1 VFDARSLPNPGRE
14 ARFKQQTGRDAGVI
28 EYLRAEE
35 SVSQFA
41 ENAFAL
47 VDASVAAYQRRGFKD
62 LMVSF
67 GCTGG
72 QHRSVYLAEQLAKH
86 LAGKGGVEV
95 VLRHQELERIE
106 HMGQEGE
113 GTPHG
118 QQGAE
123 TQAV

>member
-1 VFDARSLPNPGRE
+1 
-14 ARFKQQTGRDAGVI
+14 
-28 EYLRAEE
+28 
-35 SVSQFA
+35 VSQFA

-86 LAGKGGVEV
+86 LAGQGGVEV
-95 VLRHQELERIE
+95 ELRHQELERIE
-106 HMGQEGE
+106 HLGQANEWTRHEQDGPE
-113 GTPHG
+113 S
-118 QQGAE
+118 
-123 TQAV
+123 QAV